1 MSLRNKFI
9 IIVTVLVTFNVFS
22 QAGVYTRGSS
32 DSREDGTIIK
42 WTITLNQ
49 DSTFLYHFL
58 RVAGA
63 GNPEEN
69 YYGKGTWQ
77 KEGKIV
83 VFSSNRKNDFNEK
96 YTVNLNNSKARY
108 ITKSPKDESDKVVK
122 TALRFY
128 KSETFH
134 IEGLTVF
141 KE

>member
-1 MSLRNKFI
+1 MSLKKWFV
-9 IIVTVLVTFNVFS
+9 IIVIILSSFNVFS
-22 QAGVYTRGSS
+22 QAGVYTRGAS
-32 DSREDGTIIK
+32 DPREDGTISK

-49 DSTFLYHFL
+49 DSTFLYHYL

-69 YYGKGTWQ
+69 FYGKGTWQ

-83 VFSSNRKNDFNEK
+83 VFSSNKKTDFNEK

-108 ITKSPKDESDKVVK
+108 ITKSPRDKSDKVVK

-128 KSETFH
+128 ESETFH

>member
-1 MSLRNKFI
+1 MSLKNWFVI
-9 IIVTVLVTFNVFS
+9 IGILLSAFNVFS
-22 QAGVYTRGSS
+22 QEGVYTRGSS
-32 DSREDGTIIK
+32 NPREDGTVIK

-69 YYGKGTWQ
+69 YYGRGTWQ

-83 VFSSNRKNDFNEK
+83 VFSSNKKTDLNED
-96 YTVNLNNSKARY
+96 YAVNLNNSKARY
-108 ITKSPKDESDKVVK
+108 ITKSPRDKSDKVVK

-128 KSETFH
+128 ESETSH
-134 IEGLTVF
+134 IEGLTVY